1 VSNPDAGSGKQA
13 AGSRPPWG
21 KGNNKL
27 IQVTGSGKLIFADAM
42 EAAGAAFSFCTR
54 LALRYHIHDSLTAWR
69 PVAQTIFDRG
79 LYSQP
84 IYSLCNMS

>member
-1 VSNPDAGSGKQA
+1 MSNPEAGRGKQA
-13 AGSRPPWG
+13 ADNRPTWG

-27 IQVTGSGKLIFADAM
+27 IQVMGSGGSRFEDAM
-42 EAAGAAFSFCTR
+42 EAIGAAFRFCTR

-79 LYSQP
+79 AVFTADL
-84 IYSLCNMS
+84 